1 MQKQKLDANGL
12 TEREFLSA
20 YDVTKYFRPSV
31 TVDAVLFCPRAH
43 GGKILLIKRG
53 GHPFIGKWAFPGGFV
68 EAEEPCEVA
77 APRELAEET
86 GIQNVPLAQLV
97 TASKP
102 DRDPRWRNITV
113 VFYAL
118 IESVISAK
126 GSDDAAEARWFDVSA
141 IAEGDKVTVR
151 FVGGDEIFDSTLII
165 KRDTLGRV
173 DLNNS
178 VITEPGGM
186 AFDHAAITALLID
199 EHGGGL

>member
-1 MQKQKLDANGL
+1 MQKQKVDANGL

-31 TVDAVLFCPRAH
+31 TVDAVLFCPHTH

-68 EAEEPCEVA
+68 EADEPCELA
-77 APRELAEET
+77 APRELEEET
-86 GIQNVPLAQLV
+86 GISNVPLAQLI

-102 DRDPRWRNITV
+102 GRDPRWRNITV

-118 IESVISAK
+118 LESAVSAT
-126 GSDDAAEARWFDVSA
+126 GGDDAAEARWFDVSA
-141 IAEGDKVTVR
+141 VAQGDKVTLR
-151 FVGGDEIFDSTLII
+151 FDGGDEKFDSTLII
-165 KRDTLGRV
+165 KRDAAGRV
-173 DLNNS
+173 NLNNT